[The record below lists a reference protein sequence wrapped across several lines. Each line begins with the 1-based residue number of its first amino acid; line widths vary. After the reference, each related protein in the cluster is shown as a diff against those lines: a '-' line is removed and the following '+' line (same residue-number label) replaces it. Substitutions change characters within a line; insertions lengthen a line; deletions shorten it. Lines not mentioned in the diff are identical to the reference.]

1 MVRTQALAPAIFLAL
16 VMIVVASTASANQ
29 SSAHELENKPI
40 DRGYGQHDACF
51 GDKYESDDDLK
62 TGNEISIEDVLK
74 LLNTPGT

>member
-1 MVRTQALAPAIFLAL
+1 MVGTQTLGFTVLFIVALFAFD
-16 VMIVVASTASANQ
+16 VSANQ
-29 SSAHELENKPI
+29 STLPEQHSKPI

-62 TGNEISIEDVLK
+62 TGNEVSIEEVLK

>member
-1 MVRTQALAPAIFLAL
+1 MVRLQALRYI
-16 VMIVVASTASANQ
+16 VIVVAAAFAAGDARANQ
-29 SSAHELENKPI
+29 SAVPEQHSKPI

-62 TGNEISIEDVLK
+62 TGNEISIEEVLK

>member
-1 MVRTQALAPAIFLAL
+1 MVRTQAVGFIVLFVAAL
-16 VMIVVASTASANQ
+16 FVFDNASANQ
-29 SSAHELENKPI
+29 SKVPVQQSKPI
-40 DRGYGQHDACF
+40 DRGFDQHDACF

>member
-1 MVRTQALAPAIFLAL
+1 MVRTQALASAVFLAL
-16 VMIVVASTASANQ
+16 AMIVVASTASANQ
-29 SSAHELENKPI
+29 SSAPELENKPI